1 MNNFPTG
8 FIACLLYVAALI
20 VWPSPMLTLSLAPAV
35 PVIFVGYLVE
45 EIFR

>member
-1 MNNFPTG
+1 MNTFPSG

-35 PVIFVGYLVE
+35 PVIFIVDLIE
-45 EIFR
+45 EILR